1 MVSEIN
7 HLEKNI
13 KEAKETNL
21 SFALEIENANARN
34 EQLVA
39 EYNDLE
45 TKTNQAEIGKFSH
58 ESNIKEKDGA
68 ILRNQDIIRAI
79 RLRISQL
86 ESESQGRE
94 LQNSK
99 LREEY
104 KKAQSKLAEVETK
117 QSEMQG
123 EITGLESKL
132 EKSIQNCD
140 QYKCEIDGKVFEQIP
155 EKFNELQADCS
166 NEIKVK
172 LMTYFYESMKFF
184 YQI

>member
-1 MVSEIN
+1 M
-7 HLEKNI
+7 LKNFVKMLWLI
-13 KEAKETNL
+13 
-21 SFALEIENANARN
+21 
-34 EQLVA
+34 
-39 EYNDLE
+39 
-45 TKTNQAEIGKFSH
+45 TKSAY
-58 ESNIKEKDGA
+58 
-68 ILRNQDIIRAI
+68 IIY
-79 RLRISQL
+79 
-86 ESESQGRE
+86 EWPQGRE

-104 KKAQSKLAEVETK
+104 KKAQSKLAEVEKK

-140 QYKCEIDGKVFEQIP
+140 QYKCEIDVKVSEKIP

-172 LMTYFYESMKFF
+172 LMTYFY
-184 YQI
+184 

>member
-1 MVSEIN
+1 MTFGRNFHAAIGN
-7 HLEKNI
+7 FYYI
-13 KEAKETNL
+13 KE
-21 SFALEIENANARN
+21 IEM
-34 EQLVA
+34 LKKFVKM
-39 EYNDLE
+39 LWLI
-45 TKTNQAEIGKFSH
+45 TKSTYVIYEWP
-58 ESNIKEKDGA
+58 
-68 ILRNQDIIRAI
+68 
-79 RLRISQL
+79 
-86 ESESQGRE
+86 QGRE

-104 KKAQSKLAEVETK
+104 KKAQSKLAEVEK
-117 QSEMQG
+117 NQSEMQE

-172 LMTYFYESMKFF
+172 LTTCLHKFFDYESTNF
-184 YQI
+184 

>member
-7 HLEKNI
+7 HLENNI

-21 SFALEIENANARN
+21 SFALEIENANERN
-34 EQLVA
+34 EQLVV

-58 ESNIKEKDGA
+58 ESNIKEKEGA
-68 ILRNQDIIRAI
+68 LLRNQDIIRAI

-86 ESESQGRE
+86 ESESQGRK

-104 KKAQSKLAEVETK
+104 KKAQSKLAEVEKK
-117 QSEMQG
+117 QSEMQE

-140 QYKCEIDGKVFEQIP
+140 QYKYEIDGKVSEKIP

-172 LMTYFYESMKFF
+172 LMTYFY
-184 YQI
+184 

>member
-45 TKTNQAEIGKFSH
+45 AKTNQAEIGKFRH
-58 ESNIKEKDGA
+58 ESNIREKDGA
-68 ILRNQDIIRAI
+68 ILRNQDIIRAV

-86 ESESQGRE
+86 ESESQGTIHILPKHLYSTKLNLIPNF
-94 LQNSK
+94 LQKLSFLSK
-99 LREEY
+99 QKNLFFN
-104 KKAQSKLAEVETK
+104 
-117 QSEMQG
+117 
-123 EITGLESKL
+123 IT
-132 EKSIQNCD
+132 
-140 QYKCEIDGKVFEQIP
+140 F
-155 EKFNELQADCS
+155 
-166 NEIKVK
+166 
-172 LMTYFYESMKFF
+172 
-184 YQI
+184 

>member
-1 MVSEIN
+1 ME
-7 HLEKNI
+7 
-13 KEAKETNL
+13 
-21 SFALEIENANARN
+21 F
-34 EQLVA
+34 
-39 EYNDLE
+39 EYFGGSDVVNKLL
-45 TKTNQAEIGKFSH
+45 
-58 ESNIKEKDGA
+58 KEKEMLKNFVKMLWLITKSA
-68 ILRNQDIIRAI
+68 YIIY
-79 RLRISQL
+79 
-86 ESESQGRE
+86 EWPQGRE

-104 KKAQSKLAEVETK
+104 KKAQSKLAEVEKK

-140 QYKCEIDGKVFEQIP
+140 QYKCEIDGKVSEQIP

-172 LMTYFYESMKFF
+172 LTTCFHEFSKHEFTNFF
-184 YQI
+184 